1 MNISMNISS
10 GGSMNESSRRYC
22 DENAVCLNQYGSYYC
37 KCNEGTI
44 ASQINCQKYTFLSE

>member
-1 MNISMNISS
+1 
-10 GGSMNESSRRYC
+10 MNESSRRYC

-37 KCNEGTI
+37 KCNEGTT